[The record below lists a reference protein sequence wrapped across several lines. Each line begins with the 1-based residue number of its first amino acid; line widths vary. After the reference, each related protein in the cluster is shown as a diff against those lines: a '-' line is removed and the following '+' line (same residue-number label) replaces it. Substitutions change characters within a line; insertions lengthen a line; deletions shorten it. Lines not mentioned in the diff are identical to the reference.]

1 MNQDLLTWIA
11 IVGVSLTTIA
21 TRGSFVVFGSRL
33 QLHPQIEKALRF
45 APAAALGALVLPAL
59 LLRHGHVD
67 FSLANQRLIAAFI
80 AALIMWRFKSMIWTI
95 VVGMG
100 IATLMRL
107 MS

>member
-1 MNQDLLTWIA
+1 MNDTLMTWIA
-11 IVGVSLTTIA
+11 IIGVSLTTIA

-59 LLRHGHVD
+59 VLRHGHID

-80 AALIMWRFKSMIWTI
+80 AALVMWRFKSMIWTI
-95 VVGMG
+95 VVGMVV
-100 IATLMRL
+100 ATLLRL
-107 MS
+107 VS

>member
-1 MNQDLLTWIA
+1 MNDTLMTWIA

-59 LLRHGHVD
+59 VLRHGHID

-80 AALIMWRFKSMIWTI
+80 AALVMWRFKSMIWTI
-95 VVGMG
+95 VIGMG
-100 IATLMRL
+100 IATLLRL

>member
-1 MNQDLLTWIA
+1 MNDTLMTWIA

-59 LLRHGHVD
+59 VLRHGHID

-80 AALIMWRFKSMIWTI
+80 AALVMWRFKSMIWTI
-95 VVGMG
+95 LVGMG
-100 IATLMRL
+100 IATLLRL
-107 MS
+107 MT

>member
-1 MNQDLLTWIA
+1 MNDTLMTWIV

-59 LLRHGHVD
+59 VLRHGHID

-80 AALIMWRFKSMIWTI
+80 AALVMWRFKSMIWTI
-95 VVGMG
+95 LVGMG
-100 IATLMRL
+100 IATLLRL
-107 MS
+107 MT

>member
-1 MNQDLLTWIA
+1 MNDTLMTWIA

-33 QLHPQIEKALRF
+33 QLHPQIERALRF

-59 LLRHGHVD
+59 VLRHGHID
-67 FSLANQRLIAAFI
+67 FSLANQRLIAAFV
-80 AALIMWRFKSMIWTI
+80 AALVMWRFKSMIWTI

-100 IATLMRL
+100 IATLLRL

>member
-1 MNQDLLTWIA
+1 MNQALLTWIA

>member
-1 MNQDLLTWIA
+1 MNDTLMTWIA

-33 QLHPQIEKALRF
+33 QLHAKIEKAMRF

-59 LLRHGHVD
+59 VLRHGHID

-80 AALIMWRFKSMIWTI
+80 AALVMWRFKSMIWTI
-95 VVGMG
+95 LVGMG
-100 IATLMRL
+100 IATLLRL
-107 MS
+107 MT